1 MGRQMVTMQDVAE
14 AAGVSRISVSFV
26 VNNHEGRVSNKV
38 DNKILKT
45 MQLLNYRPSLL
56 AQGLRGDKTM
66 LVAVMLPQLSGD
78 YELSLLRDVETLTNK
93 AGYQVM
99 LAQHQEDMELFTKGT
114 ESLLGGTSMV

>member
-14 AAGVSRISVSFV
+14 AAGVSRTSVSFV
-26 VNNHEGRVSNKV
+26 VNHKGGVSSKV
-38 DNKILKT
+38 KSKILKT
-45 MQLLNYRPSLL
+45 MRDLNYHPSLL
-56 AQGLRGDKTM
+56 AQGLRGEKTM
-66 LVAVMLPQLSGD
+66 LVAIMLPQLMGD